1 MRKGKDTKILP
12 FFFVVC
18 YTMGVEEGVNMTFLE
33 FAPIFVY
40 RFVVVLLGFAGIILF
55 PFFGVVGFYF
65 LGLFDRELFKG
76 NFVSAIGWLLGSI
89 VCLGLFV
96 GSIYFGELVL
106 SWR

>member
-1 MRKGKDTKILP
+1 
-12 FFFVVC
+12 
-18 YTMGVEEGVNMTFLE
+18 MTFME
-33 FAPIFVY
+33 FAPEFVY

-55 PFFGVVGFYF
+55 PFFGVVGLYF

-76 NFVSAIGWLLGSI
+76 KFFSALGWLLGFV

-96 GSIYFGELVL
+96 GSIHFGEIVL